1 MENCT
6 AVPNLGLYLTKEE
19 LATLLRVS
27 KRTINN
33 YISEKRLPSPMHIG
47 RRALWNKTELA
58 EFLKRGTCE

>member
-1 MENCT
+1 MDNCT
-6 AVPNLGLYLTKEE
+6 PLPAIGEYLTKEE

-33 YISEKRLPSPMHIG
+33 YIFEKRLPSPMHIG

-58 EFLKRGTCE
+58 QFLKRGSCE

>member
-6 AVPNLGLYLTKEE
+6 TVPNLGEYLTKEE
-19 LATLLRVS
+19 LAKLLRVS

-47 RRALWNKTELA
+47 RHALWHKAELA
-58 EFLKRGTCE
+58 AFLKRGACE